1 MNRKEEFINEFKK
14 YRNSDYLEGEKKINR
29 GGTNFFNESSLS
41 IRKTLLQLA
50 NSIKEIENDFTNDT
64 ASVLA
69 LSSQI
74 TEMDRNCFVEDFKS
88 TVEAVE
94 NQINEL
100 NNKVSSSFRGQY
112 LQYTITILNYLTSLL
127 SCVKM
132 DFQTMLH
139 RRESERRKWRERMLT
154 SIKNTDE
161 LNGIIK
167 NTVEIKDENIVVTP
181 KYKQKL
187 LTERDI
193 LLQDIFHT
201 NQHLNQAD
209 KYIQNISILL
219 KSYNELIS
227 EQNVM
232 IENIRENIETSQDN
246 FEVGTAY
253 VKRSTKRSIHF
264 YLSIII
270 IVLGLML
277 LF

>member
-50 NSIKEIENDFTNDT
+50 SSIKEIENDFTNDT